1 MKTEVVAAP
10 GACAGSSPII
20 KLNRLVLPGASGCFR
35 QSEPDKMTLIK
46 KL

>member
-1 MKTEVVAAP
+1 MKPEVVAAP
-10 GACAGSSPII
+10 FI
-20 KLNRLVLPGASGCFR
+20 KLNRLVLAGGSGCFR